1 MHDFI
6 LREIKDADIS
16 REIEKIGFDKSYV
29 HKACEKFDYKNIKI
43 YSLTPAQANIIK
55 QTAISVGA
63 DCATHRE
70 VITGKADLSDCILGG
85 SVSQIKKI
93 AEKLKFQPFGLK
105 ELSIKLEQ
113 QIGGRHCEGGKGLP
127 TEAIQLIISDF
138 DKNTGLLRFARND
151 ELKKTSTLQSFNNS
165 TNVSPSPQPS
175 PSRGEGACH
184 DSLSTLQSFNL
195 STNNSHT
202 SIVGILNLTENS
214 FSDGGLYND
223 FESAKNH
230 LDEMIKDGADII
242 DIGAESTKPYSS
254 PVSDEEQLKKLLPI
268 IEFAKDKIPL
278 SIDTRSA
285 KVAQE
290 CLKAGATI
298 INDVSGFDYDEKMVD
313 IISKYNCPVVIQHS
327 KGTPE
332 NMQENPQY
340 DDVIEEIYLDL
351 YKKCQFAKSK
361 GIENIIIDPGIGFGK
376 TRENNFEIIRRVE
389 EFKGLGYPVMLG
401 ISRKSFLQS
410 DNNEERDILTT
421 ALNALAIER
430 KVDFLRVHNVKMH
443 KALVDLMK
451 YFV

>member
-16 REIEKIGFDKSYV
+16 QEIEKIGFDKSYI

-55 QTAISVGA
+55 QTAISAGA

-70 VITGKADLSDCILGG
+70 VITGKADLSNCILGG

-105 ELSIKLEQ
+105 ELGEKLIKAAKQL
-113 QIGGRHCEGGKGLP
+113 GS
-127 TEAIQLIISDF
+127 EAAKFETNPLTIQPFNPST
-138 DKNTGLLRFARND
+138 KNDIDLFAY
-151 ELKKTSTLQSFNNS
+151 
-165 TNVSPSPQPS
+165 PSK
-175 PSRGEGACH
+175 
-184 DSLSTLQSFNL
+184 
-195 STNNSHT
+195 
-202 SIVGILNLTENS
+202 IVGILNLTPDS
-214 FSDGGLYND
+214 FSDGGMFND

-268 IEFAKDKIPL
+268 IEFARGKCKI
-278 SIDTRSA
+278 SVDTRSA

-290 CLKAGATI
+290 CLKAGASI
-298 INDVSGFDYDEKMVD
+298 INDVSGLCYDEKMIDV
-313 IISKYNCPVVIQHS
+313 ISEYNCPVVIQHS

-351 YKKCQFAKSK
+351 YKKCKLAKSK

-389 EFKGLGYPVMLG
+389 EFKGLGYPLMLG